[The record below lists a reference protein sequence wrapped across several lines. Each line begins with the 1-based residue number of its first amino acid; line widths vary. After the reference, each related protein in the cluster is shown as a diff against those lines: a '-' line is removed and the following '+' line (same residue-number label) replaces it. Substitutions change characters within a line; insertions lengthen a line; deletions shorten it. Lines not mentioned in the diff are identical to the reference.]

1 MAYDP
6 RPILTGYL
14 VNRLVDVMT
23 INDTDVQLFVSIG
36 LSEQKAKETLK
47 NVTVTNN
54 LKEAI
59 DAVSTGWTTGSCPPE
74 SFTLFCAGSL
84 RV

>member
-1 MAYDP
+1 MVYDP
-6 RPILTGYL
+6 RPIPTGYW
-14 VNRLVDVMT
+14 VNRHVGAMT
-23 INDTDVQLFVSIG
+23 INDSDVQLFVAIG

-59 DAVSTGWTTGSCPPE
+59 DAVSMGGRPAHVLRF
-74 SFTLFCAGSL
+74 SFTYFVGVSDG
-84 RV
+84 